1 MQTNM
6 GTVDRTVRVT
16 IALVIGAL
24 YLTGRIS
31 GTVAIV
37 LGVVAVAFL
46 VTSAVARCPA
56 YLPFGLS
63 TKKGTPGAP

>member
-6 GTVDRTVRVT
+6 GTVDRTVRVV

-31 GTVAIV
+31 GTLAIV
-37 LGVVAVAFL
+37 LGVLAVVFVL
-46 VTSAVARCPA
+46 TSAAARCPA

-63 TKKGTPGAP
+63 TRKGPPSA